1 MEQWY
6 LELKKNNW
14 QEQHFK
20 ENVVLFRNGEN
31 GPKMDLKLYFFFA
44 FLKDFVISF
53 SVEKSKLK
61 NYVVIYIS
69 SQTPYLSTYGSQ
81 VVYHRHVIF
90 PVFLEKFFKSLIVEI
105 RVKMM

>member
-1 MEQWY
+1 
-6 LELKKNNW
+6 
-14 QEQHFK
+14 
-20 ENVVLFRNGEN
+20 
-31 GPKMDLKLYFFFA
+31 MDLKLYFFFA

-61 NYVVIYIS
+61 NYVIYIS

-90 PVFLEKFFKSLIVEI
+90 PVFTEIPVFLENFFKSFIVEI